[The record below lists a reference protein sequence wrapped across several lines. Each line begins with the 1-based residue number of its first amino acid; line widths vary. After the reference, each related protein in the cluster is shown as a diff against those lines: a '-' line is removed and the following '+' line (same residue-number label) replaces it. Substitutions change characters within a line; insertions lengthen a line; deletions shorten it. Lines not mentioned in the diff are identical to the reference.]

1 MPLMNCPECAKEIS
15 DKSTVCIHC
24 GYPLENIQSM
34 TEQHSPARQ
43 PINLDADQPISGGRA
58 VNRRIWFA
66 VFGVVLVLLVG
77 GGVGWNV
84 YTAQQAKL
92 SQETYQIGG
101 HQLLVDMLNT
111 MVLAEKMA
119 NLNVNVW
126 HDAIFRED
134 TPATEKY
141 VWQSGAGHV
150 DFETALLN
158 LALDPDIQ
166 KQRTAIADGKTTAQ
180 AAIQSL
186 VPTTEQTA
194 TQQKLL
200 ELYALFEEFTSLATE
215 PTGSYN
221 TYSEQVAT
229 TKADFLRLFNELK
242 ILLPAPATDE

>member
-1 MPLMNCPECAKEIS
+1 MALMNCPECAKEIS

-24 GYPLENIQSM
+24 GYPLDTMQSV
-34 TEQHSPARQ
+34 TEQHPPARQ
-43 PINLDADQPISGGRA
+43 PINLDADQPISSGRA
-58 VNRRIWFA
+58 FNRRMWFA
-66 VFGVVLVLLVG
+66 VFGIVLVLLVG

-84 YTAQQAKL
+84 YVAQQAKL
-92 SQETYQIGG
+92 SQEAYQNGG
-101 HQLLVDMLNT
+101 HELLTDMLDT

-119 NLNVNVW
+119 NLNINVW
-126 HDAIFRED
+126 HDAIYRED

-141 VWQSGAGHV
+141 VWQSGYGHV

-166 KQRTAIADGKTTAQ
+166 KQRTAITDGKTSAQ
-180 AAIQSL
+180 AAMKTL
-186 VPTTEQTA
+186 VPTTDQTA

-221 TYSEQVAT
+221 TYTEQVAT
-229 TKADFLRLFNELK
+229 TKASFLRLFNELK
-242 ILLPAPATDE
+242 ILLPE